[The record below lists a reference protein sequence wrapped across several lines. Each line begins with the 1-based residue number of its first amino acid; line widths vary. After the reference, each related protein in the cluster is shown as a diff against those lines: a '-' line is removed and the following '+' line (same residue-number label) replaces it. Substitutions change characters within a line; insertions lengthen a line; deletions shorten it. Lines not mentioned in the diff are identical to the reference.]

1 MKTETG
7 CSVLQSFESLSA
19 TLAPAEYGIHTGP
32 FHERNYPGDPLI
44 LSYYGAKRD
53 LDRVGAAA
61 LKEEC
66 YLNML
71 AAGLQRKANIESW
84 RSTNVWCVDG
94 GGQLIPNP
102 PLVAGVQPGYGKSHT
117 ARSFVLVNAG
127 PC

>member
-7 CSVLQSFESLSA
+7 CSVLQSFESLA
-19 TLAPAEYGIHTGP
+19 GTLAPSEYGIHSSP

-53 LDRVGAAA
+53 LDRVGADA

-84 RSTNVWCVDG
+84 RSTNIWAMLMWQLNEIWPTG
-94 GGQLIPNP
+94 GWGS
-102 PLVAGVQPGYGKSHT
+102 VEYGMSNHLSPQKD
-117 ARSFVLVNAG
+117 A
-127 PC
+127 